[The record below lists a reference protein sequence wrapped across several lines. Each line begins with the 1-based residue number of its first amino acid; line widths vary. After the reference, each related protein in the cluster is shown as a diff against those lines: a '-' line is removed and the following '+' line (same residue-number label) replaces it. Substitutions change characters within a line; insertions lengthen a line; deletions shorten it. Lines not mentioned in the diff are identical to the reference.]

1 MEKVFSRW
9 YFTRGVLAG
18 VCIGIAATIYLKL
31 GGVVGAVLFAFGLIA
46 VVSLQLNLF
55 TGKAQFVWGKQG
67 ESYGWLGLMLL
78 CNIVGCAL
86 VMAAVNTDALQ
97 QTAESIISTRLAQGT
112 VKCGFLSIGCGL
124 IMSTAVQGVAKN
136 NNWWPLLFGVPA
148 FIICGF
154 PHCVADAFYLTCCSA
169 GFLISNS
176 VALATFYVAIVIG
189 NYFGCN
195 LYRLI
200 K

>member
-1 MEKVFSRW
+1 MDKVFSRA

-55 TGKAQFVWGKQG
+55 TGKAQFVWGRRG
-67 ESYGWLGLMLL
+67 ESYSWLSMMLV
-78 CNIVGCAL
+78 CNIIGCAL
-86 VMAAVNTDALQ
+86 VMAAVNTPQLQ
-97 QTAESIISTRLAQGT
+97 DTAESILTARLERGT
-112 VKCGFLSIGCGL
+112 LSCGFLSIGCGL

-169 GFLISNS
+169 KFWSANFAPLTS
-176 VALATFYVAIVIG
+176 FYIAIVIG
-189 NYFGCN
+189 NYLGCN

>member
-1 MEKVFSRW
+1 MDKVLSRT
-9 YFTRGVLAG
+9 FMMRGVLAG
-18 VCIGIAATIYLKL
+18 ACIGIAATIYLKL

-55 TGKAQFVWGKQG
+55 TGKAQFVWGRQG
-67 ESYGWLGLMLL
+67 ESYSWLALMLL

-97 QTAESIISTRLAQGT
+97 QTAEGIIAMRLERGIIP
-112 VKCGFLSIGCGL
+112 CGFLSIGCGL

-154 PHCVADAFYLTCCSA
+154 PHCVADAFYLVCCSA
-169 GFLISNS
+169 RFWGEN
-176 VALATFYVAIVIG
+176 VAGIAAFYIAIVIG
-189 NYFGCN
+189 NYLGCN
-195 LYRLI
+195 LYRLV